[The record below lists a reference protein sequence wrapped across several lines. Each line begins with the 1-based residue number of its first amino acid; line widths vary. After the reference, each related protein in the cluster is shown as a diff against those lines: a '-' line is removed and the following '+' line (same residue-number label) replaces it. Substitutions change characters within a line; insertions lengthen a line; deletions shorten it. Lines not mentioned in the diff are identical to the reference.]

1 MFSSFFKSL
10 KVLSRLLCTSS
21 IAPGGITSFVVIFIL
36 LSIVQESLLS
46 HLIGP
51 EAPVSTSHGLW
62 STPVPYILRSWSAY
76 IFALLVQG
84 PSVPHHIGLKVHLF
98 LTSLVFAAHGCG
110 PHWMPLAPVF
120 TLLVLEFLWLL
131 SHLLVQEPYVFVLEL
146 LTLLFSYWSWSSGCC
161 SLTLLVLEFLW
172 SCLTLVVLEFL

>member
-21 IAPGGITSFVVIFIL
+21 NAPGVITSFVVML
-36 LSIVQESLLS
+36 LSIVQEFLLS

-62 STPVPYILRSWSAY
+62 STTVPYILRSWSDY
-76 IFALLVQG
+76 ILPLLVPG
-84 PSVPHHIGLKVHLF
+84 PSVPHLIGLKVHLF
-98 LTSLVFAAHGCG
+98 LTSLVFAAHGCD
-110 PHWMPLAPVF
+110 PHWMPLAPI
-120 TLLVLEFLWLL
+120 
-131 SHLLVQEPYVFVLEL
+131 L
-146 LTLLFSYWSWSSGCC
+146 LTLLLSYWSWSSGCC